1 MIHTRSVRKGLLAA
15 LVLACATLLSACS
28 LWSKVTGAP
37 AAESTAPLAPPPPA
51 MAAPAACTD
60 CTEGAQPAAVAVA
73 QSPAAPVALSP
84 MPPTAPVAEPAGKAP
99 MAATLP
105 ASPAAKSMA
114 TSALVPGFYV
124 NAGLYAVPGN
134 ANRAYSKLESAGLPV
149 FTEVIATKDGQ
160 RTRIRVG
167 PYPTRAK
174 ADAAAKK
181 IRALKLDAVVFKH

>member
-1 MIHTRSVRKGLLAA
+1 MNEPRYLRTGLLAGLA
-15 LVLACATLLSACS
+15 LACATLLGACS

-37 AAESTAPLAPPPPA
+37 AEPVVAQVPSPSVVTASPACIDCAEVAK
-51 MAAPAACTD
+51 
-60 CTEGAQPAAVAVA
+60 PAAVTVP

-84 MPPTAPVAEPAGKAP
+84 MPAAPAAAVSEPATRTATAPAVAGP
-99 MAATLP
+99 
-105 ASPAAKSMA
+105 KSVA

-134 ANRAYSKLESAGLPV
+134 ASKAYSKLESAGLPV
-149 FTEVIATKDGQ
+149 FTEVITSKDEQ
-160 RTRIRVG
+160 RTRVRVG

-181 IRALKLDAVVFKH
+181 IRALKLDAIVFKH

>member
-1 MIHTRSVRKGLLAA
+1 MIHTRYVRTGLLAT
-15 LVLACATLLSACS
+15 LVLASATLLSACS

-37 AAESTAPLAPPPPA
+37 AAESMAAQVPPPSA
-51 MAAPAACTD
+51 VAAPTPCTD
-60 CTEGAQPAAVAVA
+60 CAEVAQPTAVAVA

-84 MPPTAPVAEPAGKAP
+84 MPPAAPEPAAKPP
-99 MAATLP
+99 MAAAPPLLP
-105 ASPAAKSMA
+105 ATKSMS

-124 NAGLYAVPGN
+124 NAGLYSVPDN

-149 FTEVIATKDGQ
+149 FTEVIASKDGQ
-160 RTRIRVG
+160 RTRVRVG

-181 IRALKLDAVVFKH
+181 IRALKLDAIVFKH